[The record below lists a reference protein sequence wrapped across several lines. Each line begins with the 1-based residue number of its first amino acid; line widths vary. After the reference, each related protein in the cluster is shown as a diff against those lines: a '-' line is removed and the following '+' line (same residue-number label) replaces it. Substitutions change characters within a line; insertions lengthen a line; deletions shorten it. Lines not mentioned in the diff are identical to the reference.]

1 MVGASGILISCSCSS
16 SVCGRWRAAS
26 AHKQGAYLWAK
37 SLAGEAAV
45 KVWSAEDLCRLCS
58 RQLVSRSMHW
68 TALYC
73 TAWNLKLF
81 NIVDKV
87 MKNLPAVKF

>member
-1 MVGASGILISCSCSS
+1 MIDGGSFWHINQLFLLLFRVWQVASS
-16 SVCGRWRAAS
+16 
-26 AHKQGAYLWAK
+26 LWAK